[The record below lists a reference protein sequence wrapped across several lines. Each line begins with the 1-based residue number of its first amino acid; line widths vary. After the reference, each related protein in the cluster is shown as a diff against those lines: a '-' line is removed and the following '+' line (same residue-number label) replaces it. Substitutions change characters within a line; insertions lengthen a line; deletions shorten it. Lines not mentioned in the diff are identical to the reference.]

1 MSGSSLFPS
10 AAPQPSDAPVSLNPA
25 HPGQR
30 PLTILQ
36 VVPSLGIGGVERGTL
51 EIAEAVVEAG
61 GRALVASEG
70 GQLAARLIRSGAE
83 LVGMNAATKNPLNIW
98 QNAGVLERL
107 IRSESVDLVH
117 ARSRAPAWSAKW
129 AAERCRV
136 PLVTTYHGNYSERFP
151 GKRLYNSVMA
161 SGRPVIAVSEHIRGL
176 VAERHRVPADQIVVI
191 PRGADTNVFSEDV
204 VGGARTAGLAER
216 WGLLDDPRPII
227 MLPGRLTRWKGGES
241 VIDAAALL
249 AEQRPSNGGR
259 PDFIVLLVGDDA
271 GSGFANTLE
280 RRIRARGVG
289 HFVHLAGAVTDMAA
303 AYKLASIVISAS
315 TEPEAFGRVAVEAQA
330 MGRPVVATNHGG
342 ARETVAHGET
352 GRLYPPGDAKALADA
367 LQEILEMDP
376 SAKAHMRLTARA
388 RIHARYTISTMKR
401 ATLDVYERVTGR
413 LFSEA

>member
-10 AAPQPSDAPVSLNPA
+10 ASPQPSDAPVSLNPVR
-25 HPGQR
+25 PGDL

-36 VVPSLGIGGVERGTL
+36 VVPRLGIGGVERGTL
-51 EIAEAVVEAG
+51 EIAEAIVEAG

-70 GQLAARLIRSGAE
+70 GQLAARLQRAGAE
-83 LVGMNAATKNPLNIW
+83 LVEMNAATKNPFNIW

-107 IRSESVDLVH
+107 IRAEGVDLVH

-129 AAERCRV
+129 AAERCSV
-136 PLVTTYHGNYSERFP
+136 PFVTTYHGSYAEGFP
-151 GKRLYNSVMA
+151 GKRYYNSVMA
-161 SGRPVIAVSEHIRGL
+161 AGRPVIAVSEHIRAL

-191 PRGADTNVFSEDV
+191 PRGADTDVFSEDV

-241 VIDAAALL
+241 VIEAARILS
-249 AEQRPSNGGR
+249 EMRGG
-259 PDFIVLLVGDDA
+259 PDFIVLLVGDDG
-271 GSGFANTLE
+271 GSGFAGTLE
-280 RRIRARGVG
+280 KRIRAEGVG

-303 AYKLASIVISAS
+303 AYMLASIVISAS

-330 MGRPVVATNHGG
+330 MGRPVVATDHGG

-352 GRLYPPGDAKALADA
+352 GHLYPPGDATALAEA
-367 LQEILEMDP
+367 LQAILEMDP

-401 ATLDVYERVTGR
+401 ATLDIYERVTGR